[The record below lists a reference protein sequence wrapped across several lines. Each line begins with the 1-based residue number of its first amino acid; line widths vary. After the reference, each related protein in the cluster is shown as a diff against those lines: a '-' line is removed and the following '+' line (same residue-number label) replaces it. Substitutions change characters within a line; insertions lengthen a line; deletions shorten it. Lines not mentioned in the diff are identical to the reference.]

1 MSDFMGEK
9 EIRDKMIRYQ
19 LLENQ
24 VKALSER
31 REFLLSRVMEM
42 DMTIDSLEEVVKNRG
57 NEISLPLGSGIHVSG
72 TLSKTNKII
81 AEVGA
86 NIAVECTSE
95 KAKKILDKRKDLIND
110 ALKNLENNIVNLSN
124 ELAKLEP
131 EIRNMIAQSRSSPK
145 SEAG

>member
-1 MSDFMGEK
+1 MGEK

-131 EIRNMIAQSRSSPK
+131 EIRSMIAQSRSSPE